1 MIRVQMIGNLGANA
15 ECKNVNGVNY
25 TTFRIAHNS
34 KWADS
39 NGVMHEE
46 TLWVNCIGRYLEAV
60 RPYLVA
66 GKKVWIEGTPSVRV
80 YQSSK
85 DKQYYASMDINVN
98 LLELISSKDSVPG
111 NTAPSAPTP
120 QNATVNPSEKP
131 AGDFNNS
138 DSDMPF

>member
-39 NGVMHEE
+39 NGVIHEE

-66 GKKVWIEGTPSVRV
+66 GKKVWIEGTPSVRA

-98 LLELISSKDSVPG
+98 LLELISSKDSVP
-111 NTAPSAPTP
+111 TSAAQPTP
-120 QNATVNPSEKP
+120 THQDGTANPSENP
-131 AGDFNNS
+131 VEIVDNSNS
-138 DSDMPF
+138 DAPF

>member
-98 LLELISSKDSVPG
+98 LLELISSKDSVP
-111 NTAPSAPTP
+111 ASAAQPTLT
-120 QNATVNPSEKP
+120 QQDSTENPSE
-131 AGDFNNS
+131 NS
-138 DSDMPF
+138 VEIVDNSKSDAPF

>member
-34 KWADS
+34 KWVDS
-39 NGVMHEE
+39 NGVIHEE

-66 GKKVWIEGTPSVRV
+66 GKKVWIEGTPSVRA

-98 LLELISSKDSVPG
+98 LLELISSKDSVP
-111 NTAPSAPTP
+111 ASATQPTP
-120 QNATVNPSEKP
+120 AQQDGTANQSENHVEIV
-131 AGDFNNS
+131 DNSNS
-138 DSDMPF
+138 DAPF

>member
-39 NGVMHEE
+39 NGVIHEE

-98 LLELISSKDSVPG
+98 LLELISSKDSVPA
-111 NTAPSAPTP
+111 NAAQSAPTP
-120 QNATVNPSEKP
+120 QNGAKTTPAEAVADFSNP
-131 AGDFNNS
+131 
-138 DSDMPF
+138 DSAMPF

>member
-39 NGVMHEE
+39 NGVIHEE

-66 GKKVWIEGTPSVRV
+66 GKKVWIEGTPSVRT

-98 LLELISSKDSVPG
+98 LLELISSKDSVPANATQPTQTQQD
-111 NTAPSAPTP
+111 NTAK
-120 QNATVNPSEKP
+120 PSENP
-131 AGDFNNS
+131 VEIVENPNS
-138 DSDMPF
+138 DAPF

>member
-39 NGVMHEE
+39 NGVIHEE

-98 LLELISSKDSVPG
+98 LLELISAKDSVPA
-111 NTAPSAPTP
+111 NTSQSAPTP
-120 QNATVNPSEKP
+120 QNGAKTTPAEPVADFSNP
-131 AGDFNNS
+131 
-138 DSDMPF
+138 DSAMPF

>member
-39 NGVMHEE
+39 NGVMHDE

-66 GKKVWIEGTPSVRV
+66 GKKVWIEGTPSVSV

-98 LLELISSKDSVPG
+98 LLELISAKDSVPA
-111 NTAPSAPTP
+111 NASQSAPTP
-120 QNATVNPSEKP
+120 QNGAKTPPADSVADFSNPDT
-131 AGDFNNS
+131 A
-138 DSDMPF
+138 MPF